1 MTTTDH
7 TPGSESRVGLEAGP
21 EAAVG
26 QWVVVL
32 VWLSIVTAVVDV
44 AAPALSG
51 VVIPPLAVGAALT
64 VIGLVVL
71 RRSRKAGVATL
82 GVVHL
87 LLVVSSA
94 PFAAPS
100 LAHPESPVGFVHA
113 VVHLGGRALAV
124 AAAVA
129 AWRYASAAAARRFGV
144 VALALLGVA
153 ALTSGIAV
161 LLTPGVNA
169 QPGDVVVTVQ
179 DVAFPDEVRVASGG
193 HLLVENTEP
202 VRHTFTVEGT
212 DLSRELPER
221 RNVRFAVELPPGSY
235 QLVCAVPG
243 HESMTAR
250 VVVE

>member
-1 MTTTDH
+1 MTTTNH
-7 TPGSESRVGLEAGP
+7 TPGSESSAGP
-21 EAAVG
+21 EAEAAAG
-26 QWVVVL
+26 QWVRVL
-32 VWLSIVTAVVDV
+32 VRLSIVTAIVDV
-44 AAPALSG
+44 TAPALSG
-51 VVIPPLAVGAALT
+51 AVIPPLVVGAALT
-64 VIGLVVL
+64 VIGLVLL
-71 RRSRKAGVATL
+71 RRSRKTGVATL

-100 LAHPESPVGFVHA
+100 LAHPESPISFVHA

-129 AWRYASAAAARRFGV
+129 AWRYASDAGARRFGI
-144 VALALLGVA
+144 VALALLGVTA
-153 ALTSGIAV
+153 VTSGVAV
-161 LLTPGVNA
+161 VLTPGVTA
-169 QPGDVVVTVQ
+169 QPGDVAVTVQ

-212 DLSRELPER
+212 DLSEELPER
-221 RNVRFAVELPPGSY
+221 RSVRFAVDLAPGSY